1 MKRQAMKLKNEL
13 NSDVLA
19 VLIRDMA
26 SEFIKS
32 RSPAGEGVGAYV
44 DKRYPMMTAEQRAEK
59 EKQVIGRCELAQNI
73 KGLAGEIAAE
83 FESRILELG
92 IPYYFHGGEASN
104 E

>member
-1 MKRQAMKLKNEL
+1 MKLKNEL

-44 DKRYPMMTAEQRAEK
+44 DKRYPNMTAEQKAEK

-73 KGLAGEIAAE
+73 KGSKVQYIEEVLK
-83 FESRILELG
+83 LEKYWLCDNDPRRAVNG
-92 IPYYFHGGEASN
+92 V
-104 E
+104 